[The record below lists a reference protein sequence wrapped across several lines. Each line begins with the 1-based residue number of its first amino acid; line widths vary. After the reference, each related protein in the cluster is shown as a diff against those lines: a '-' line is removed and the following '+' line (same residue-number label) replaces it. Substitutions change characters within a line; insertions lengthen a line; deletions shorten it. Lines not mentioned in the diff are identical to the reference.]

1 MSNTLAYQF
10 FILYFE
16 ELNEKV
22 LLRII
27 ENAEIDL
34 EIDVPDEDK
43 KDFDSMLN
51 WLNVHLYELIQL
63 YIYLK

>member
-63 YIYLK
+63 YIYF

>member
-1 MSNTLAYQF
+1 MTDTLAYQF

-63 YIYLK
+63 YIYF